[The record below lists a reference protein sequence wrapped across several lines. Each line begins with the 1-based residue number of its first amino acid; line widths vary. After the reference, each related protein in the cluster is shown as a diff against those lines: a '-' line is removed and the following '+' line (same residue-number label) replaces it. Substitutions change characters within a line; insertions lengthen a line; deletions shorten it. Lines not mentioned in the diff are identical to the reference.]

1 MIITAKADGTLIKT
15 VPDRVYQ
22 GSNNADTI
30 IVIAPIIQTAV
41 MNIRFKL
48 PQINEYTEN
57 FLMTPANQS
66 IYADLG
72 VSVWAYPITSVLT
85 QYYGTVQAQFSATV
99 NGAIVS
105 SGQFTFDVEKGV
117 EVVLPDPEEPNHT
130 YGDIYNYL
138 ENMSTK
144 IFINGELQ
152 AKAILPY
159 DDLFSYDKGAT
170 IFNADDGWFY
180 TSKNANNKGITVATT
195 STNIININVNAT
207 EFKDL
212 ISESGTYTFTY
223 KYLLLVGVWTLN
235 GNEVNLEDYGIS
247 FDGIPNNNDTITITY
262 VKFPNTTNW
271 EVTKFYTQSEID
283 SIVADI
289 ELAISHIID
298 GTTPVAE
305 ATHAESATNVAITN
319 NDSGNN
325 ANVNFSIGT
334 GSFNKTVNNVANANT
349 AINYA
354 VGGSIDNELK
364 LIKQI
369 ALDRENAIVFANNQQ
384 IIDWIAGTYQRPD
397 GKTVADLTIGLTIYN
412 QDATQTDYWVSQL
425 PVTSISDLTPF
436 DSDVNPLEA
445 DNVTFDAS
453 RNQNRLEA
461 DNVQDAIDELTDI
474 TDEKTNIYELGEFDL
489 DKDNWT
495 LNSNF
500 GWYEYVFTNELL
512 TSATNQTL
520 EFTPV
525 AGSSR
530 FINDA
535 NIVIYN
541 DVLIRQGANAVE
553 AVIRAQNAPTFDI
566 AVNVRLKTVAMR
578 INGVASIGANQVG
591 FANAGT
597 DLGSTNVQSAIQE
610 VNTKIG
616 TLSSLDTT
624 VKTDL
629 VSAVNEVNTNA
640 NNALPKS
647 DITYFNYN
655 INNIYINSGAYNA
668 SKLYGPVTGRLKGIK
683 VGNKIVGVFDIT
695 LLPSDMITTGTI
707 LVDYIH
713 FGLDLGL
720 SGSWGSSSIMV
731 DSYQSNGIATIDI
744 NDTLSTTDVI
754 TKVAFPNSTNGWEFS
769 FNKTDAKF
777 YNSRYELR
785 LLLPVEIQLRNL
797 LTGEM

>member
-41 MNIRFKL
+41 MNIRFKK

-57 FLMTPANQS
+57 FPMTPANQS

-72 VSVWAYPITSVLT
+72 VSVWAYSIDSKLT

-99 NGAIVS
+99 NGSIVS
-105 SGQFTFDVEKGV
+105 SGQFTFEVEKGV
-117 EVVLPDPEEPNHT
+117 EVVLPDPAQPNRT
-130 YGDIYNYL
+130 YDDIYNYL
-138 ENMSTK
+138 QNMATK

-159 DDLFSYDKGAT
+159 DATFKYGLGAT
-170 IFNADDGWFY
+170 LFDNGRFY
-180 TSKNANNKGITVATT
+180 TSLVANNQNNALTDATKWQET
-195 STNIININVNAT
+195 RFYT
-207 EFKDL
+207 K
-212 ISESGTYTFTY
+212 SET
-223 KYLLLVGVWTLN
+223 
-235 GNEVNLEDYGIS
+235 
-247 FDGIPNNNDTITITY
+247 DTII
-262 VKFPNTTNW
+262 
-271 EVTKFYTQSEID
+271 
-283 SIVADI
+283 ADM
-289 ELAISHIID
+289 ELAISNIID

-305 ATHAESATNVAITN
+305 ATHATSATNVAITN
-319 NDSGNN
+319 NDTGNN

-334 GSFNKTVNNVANANT
+334 GSYNKTVNNVANANT

-354 VGGSIDNELK
+354 VGGSIDSELK

-369 ALDRENAIVFANNQQ
+369 ALDRENALVFDNTQQ
-384 IIDWIAGTYQRPD
+384 IIDWIAGTYERTD

-412 QDATQTDYWVSQL
+412 RAAKVNTPNEKNYWVSQL

-436 DSDVNPLEA
+436 DSDVNPLDA

-530 FINDA
+530 FINNA

-553 AVIRAQNAPTFDI
+553 AVIRAQTAPTFDI

-597 DLGSTNVQSAIQE
+597 DLGATNVQSALAEI
-610 VNTKIG
+610 NTKVDTNSSLKQICPINLP
-616 TLSSLDTT
+616 LSSTYIKLEKNQPQTITFTNPNVSVTILQLYVMCGFSSFSGLTRFNFELPSSGSAGSTVSKSQLIGYSGSDVLIIELQATATRDANDVISQLTLELLNYKHLDG
-624 VKTDL
+624 TD
-629 VSAVNEVNTNA
+629 VSGSVSVYRAF
-640 NNALPKS
+640 ALPDKA
-647 DITYFNYN
+647 IYYYN
-655 INNIYINSGAYNA
+655 NN
-668 SKLYGPVTGRLKGIK
+668 PVIG
-683 VGNKIVGVFDIT
+683 
-695 LLPSDMITTGTI
+695 
-707 LVDYIH
+707 H
-713 FGLDLGL
+713 FGL
-720 SGSWGSSSIMV
+720 
-731 DSYQSNGIATIDI
+731 
-744 NDTLSTTDVI
+744 
-754 TKVAFPNSTNGWEFS
+754 
-769 FNKTDAKF
+769 
-777 YNSRYELR
+777 
-785 LLLPVEIQLRNL
+785 
-797 LTGEM
+797 